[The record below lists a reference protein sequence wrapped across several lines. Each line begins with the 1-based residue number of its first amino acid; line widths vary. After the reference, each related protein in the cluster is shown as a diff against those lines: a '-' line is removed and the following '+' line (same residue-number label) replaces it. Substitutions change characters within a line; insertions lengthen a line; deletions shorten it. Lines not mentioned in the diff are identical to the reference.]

1 MHNFDL
7 SDIPTEGLYALQAD
21 VQTELQARC
30 EAERARLHEQMQELA
45 TRYRVDVAYF
55 QEGFPKKRGRPGK
68 GKSNSAESPVD
79 AAAQGQNDHSI
90 NSNA

>member
-21 VQTELQARC
+21 IQTELQARC

-45 TRYRVDVAYF
+45 ARYRVDVAYF

-68 GKSNSAESPVD
+68 TKPNAAESPGEP
-79 AAAQGQNDHSI
+79 AEHTQHDHSI
-90 NSNA
+90 DSNA